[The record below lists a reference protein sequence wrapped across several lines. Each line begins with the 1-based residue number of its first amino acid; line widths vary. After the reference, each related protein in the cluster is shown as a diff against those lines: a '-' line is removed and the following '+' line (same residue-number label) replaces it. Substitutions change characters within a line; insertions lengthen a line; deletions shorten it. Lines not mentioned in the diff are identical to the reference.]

1 MRRAPFVET
10 TADDRFPSLGLDGL
24 CSGRLLVLDW
34 AGSIGKIGQ
43 RPNEST
49 QEMGDSGVVFFILLF
64 WDFLFL

>member
-1 MRRAPFVET
+1 M
-10 TADDRFPSLGLDGL
+10 
-24 CSGRLLVLDW
+24 LDW

-64 WDFLFL
+64 WDFFFCEHSCQTIHF